1 MSENQREAFFAET
14 TGLAA
19 EAILVRA
26 SNRFGRR
33 VAFASSLGAED
44 PPSAP
49 GTHVRVH
56 PLLDWTELNI
66 W

>member
-44 PPSAP
+44 PPSPPARTFASIRCWI
-49 GTHVRVH
+49 GR
-56 PLLDWTELNI
+56 N
-66 W
+66 